1 MKTKIRKITTALLAL
16 TVALPSAA
24 TQIPTL
30 STAAQPAAPA
40 KAAPQPAAVT
50 EEAAAPAVTTVP
62 DAAYTPIAAA
72 CGLPSGVSRP
82 TEAAPAIDESLLNW
96 KSNLYAG
103 APEATLKDQEIECAL
118 HEEIE
123 IHIPYL
129 SENQAP
135 LYDTFISLWSEKALN
150 TNNQRTFLKNGYFDF
165 TDTEIIYHCTP
176 YVTGE
181 WELTFRE
188 KKEPGKADLNF
199 FTFRLNIK
207 DTGTEEPQEDSYSNP
222 YQPVKQISFNPNNP
236 AECNQRIPY
245 PQVTGDD
252 GKKHPYYNVQ
262 FYTYDCEN
270 TPIEPYECY
279 SRDAIVIEHLGEFL
293 DYYQALYGIDA
304 SIIYYMRAPQIK
316 YSVRYDFSLSE
327 YYQGEN
333 TLPYDYNWY
342 TDCCFYTT
350 TSCEESGGNY
360 FGTDHCVT
368 GEWLDDSA
376 STTTTTTTTTAIS
389 GMEKYHWHLSRDE
402 RCYDP
407 FCPYNTVQET
417 LKFDTDSIKPLRVGE
432 KLDLSGVTFK
442 GTVRK
447 NDGTET
453 TLYYERLSDYKY
465 TIFDSTFDS
474 SKPGQ
479 YGFMVIVEADGWK
492 AMGGINAEVYGADD
506 IIYTTTT
513 TSYDGYRDLS
523 SGSITKFAGQKQTYQ
538 LGETLDLGNIR
549 VNASGNLHII
559 AGTGGEYNESSS
571 FSVTDQPLD
580 KCYYYKV
587 LYTDFNSKKPG
598 TYTVRILAGIP
609 ADGHCV
615 DCEGSFKVKVVNDAV
630 TTKTTQ
636 TDTTET
642 TCTTEENWYDPGMGY
657 LELYGIPKTVYQ
669 IGEELDLSGIKYNA
683 YGETSLG
690 YSTGVRWEVSD
701 QLLDEA
707 EYKVDDSEFD
717 NTKPGTYT
725 ITIVLTA
732 YYVTGYSLAKGSFEV
747 QVVAGTKGSD
757 SQTTATV
764 TTTTEDPWDA
774 IMCEGT
780 NHCDEA
786 FWLDGAAEVFNYDG
800 APNSAERSIYCH
812 INDEIEIS
820 LPYKSK
826 NHKPMYDTNISV
838 SLSEDIQDSYFEFT
852 DTAIIWHGTVTAVG
866 NHDVIFNIE
875 SETGIGWNNID
886 FIVYAFECRTSVTTE
901 TVTVE
906 TTTQPAETRP
916 HYTGSEA
923 FTTQLTF
930 NETRKT
936 VTIPYPQIKQQ
947 NRPEYCVD
955 VFDETGKCINN
966 SVRFNKDSLVIKD
979 VTEFFKEGAE
989 KVLYLTV
996 KSRTGSYTAD
1006 YIITEEDDK
1015 GEYVPQHFLPETGDI
1030 NNDNKHDVK
1039 DAVVLARVCAGDSS
1053 IQLTDAMQK
1062 QADVN
1067 GDTKVNSY
1075 DLTILLR
1082 KLARLI

>member
-24 TQIPTL
+24 AQIPTL
-30 STAAQPAAPA
+30 SIAAQPAAPA

-129 SENQAP
+129 SEHQAP

-333 TLPYDYNWY
+333 TLPWY

-513 TSYDGYRDLS
+513 TSYDGYQDLS

-559 AGTGGEYNESSS
+559 AGTGGEYDESSS

-587 LYTDFNSKKPG
+587 LYTDFNSKKTG

-630 TTKTTQ
+630 TTTKTTQ
-636 TDTTET
+636 TTT
-642 TCTTEENWYDPGMGY
+642 
-657 LELYGIPKTVYQ
+657 
-669 IGEELDLSGIKYNA
+669 
-683 YGETSLG
+683 
-690 YSTGVRWEVSD
+690 
-701 QLLDEA
+701 
-707 EYKVDDSEFD
+707 
-717 NTKPGTYT
+717 
-725 ITIVLTA
+725 
-732 YYVTGYSLAKGSFEV
+732 
-747 QVVAGTKGSD
+747 
-757 SQTTATV
+757 TV
-764 TTTTEDPWDA
+764 TTTTEDPWYA

-800 APNSAERSIYCH
+800 APNSAARSIYCH
-812 INDEIEIS
+812 INDEIKIR
-820 LPYKSK
+820 LPYQSK
-826 NHKPMYDTNISV
+826 NHKPMFDTNISV
-838 SLSEDIQDSYFEFT
+838 SLCEDIQNSYFEFT
-852 DTAIIWHGTVTAVG
+852 DTAIIWHGTVTAAG
-866 NHDVIFNIE
+866 DHDVIFSIE
-875 SETGIGWNNID
+875 SETGNGWNFID
-886 FIVYAFECRTSVTTE
+886 FSVCAFECNTSVTT
-901 TVTVE
+901 E

-1015 GEYVPQHFLPETGDI
+1015 GEYVPQRFLPETGDI

>member
-1 MKTKIRKITTALLAL
+1 MKTRIRKITTALLAL

-24 TQIPTL
+24 AQIPTL

-50 EEAAAPAVTTVP
+50 EEAAAPAVTTGP
-62 DAAYTPIAAA
+62 AAEYAVHTGTCTTMPKAY
-72 CGLPSGVSRP
+72 
-82 TEAAPAIDESLLNW
+82 APVVTTTTTGFDDCSL
-96 KSNLYAG
+96 YIFG
-103 APEATLKDQEIECAL
+103 
-118 HEEIE
+118 
-123 IHIPYL
+123 
-129 SENQAP
+129 
-135 LYDTFISLWSEKALN
+135 
-150 TNNQRTFLKNGYFDF
+150 TNN
-165 TDTEIIYHCTP
+165 
-176 YVTGE
+176 
-181 WELTFRE
+181 
-188 KKEPGKADLNF
+188 
-199 FTFRLNIK
+199 
-207 DTGTEEPQEDSYSNP
+207 
-222 YQPVKQISFNPNNP
+222 
-236 AECNQRIPY
+236 
-245 PQVTGDD
+245 
-252 GKKHPYYNVQ
+252 
-262 FYTYDCEN
+262 
-270 TPIEPYECY
+270 
-279 SRDAIVIEHLGEFL
+279 
-293 DYYQALYGIDA
+293 
-304 SIIYYMRAPQIK
+304 
-316 YSVRYDFSLSE
+316 
-327 YYQGEN
+327 
-333 TLPYDYNWY
+333 
-342 TDCCFYTT
+342 
-350 TSCEESGGNY
+350 
-360 FGTDHCVT
+360 CVT
-368 GEWLDDSA
+368 GIWPDDSEI
-376 STTTTTTTTTAIS
+376 TTTTTTTAIS

-417 LKFDTDSIKPLRVGE
+417 LQFDTNSIKPLRVGE

-453 TLYYERLSDYKY
+453 KLYYERLSDYKY

-513 TSYDGYRDLS
+513 TSYDGYQDLS

-559 AGTGGEYNESSS
+559 AGTGGEYNDSSS

-630 TTKTTQ
+630 TTTKTTQ
-636 TDTTET
+636 TTT
-642 TCTTEENWYDPGMGY
+642 
-657 LELYGIPKTVYQ
+657 
-669 IGEELDLSGIKYNA
+669 
-683 YGETSLG
+683 
-690 YSTGVRWEVSD
+690 
-701 QLLDEA
+701 
-707 EYKVDDSEFD
+707 
-717 NTKPGTYT
+717 
-725 ITIVLTA
+725 
-732 YYVTGYSLAKGSFEV
+732 
-747 QVVAGTKGSD
+747 
-757 SQTTATV
+757 TV

-780 NHCDEA
+780 NHCEEA

-800 APNSAERSIYCH
+800 APNSAERWIYCH
-812 INDEIEIS
+812 INDEIKIR
-820 LPYKSK
+820 LPYQSK

-838 SLSEDIQDSYFEFT
+838 SLCEDIQNSYFEFT
-852 DTAIIWHGTVTAVG
+852 DTAIIWHGTVTAEG
-866 NHDVIFNIE
+866 DHDVIFSFE
-875 SETGIGWNNID
+875 SETGNGWNFID
-886 FIVYAFECRTSVTTE
+886 FSVCAFECNTSVTTE
-901 TVTVE
+901 TE
-906 TTTQPAETRP
+906 ATTQPAETRP

-947 NRPEYCVD
+947 QNKPEYCVD

-966 SVRFNKDSLVIKD
+966 SVSFNKDSLVIKD

-1006 YIITEEDDK
+1006 YIIADEDYK
-1015 GEYVPQHFLPETGDI
+1015 GEYIPQRFLPEAGDI
-1030 NNDNKHDVK
+1030 NGDGKVDVK
-1039 DAVVLARVCAGDSS
+1039 DAVLLARVCAGDSS
-1053 IQLTDAMQK
+1053 VKLTDTMQTK
-1062 QADVN
+1062 ADVN
-1067 GDTKVNSY
+1067 GDTKVTSI
-1075 DLTILLR
+1075 DLTLLIR